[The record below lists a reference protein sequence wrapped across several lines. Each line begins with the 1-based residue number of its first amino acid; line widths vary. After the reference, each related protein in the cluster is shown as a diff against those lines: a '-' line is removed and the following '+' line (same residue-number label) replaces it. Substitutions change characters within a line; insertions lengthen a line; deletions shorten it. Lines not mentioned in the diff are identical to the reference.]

1 VILPTGKSTKEMDGR
16 DIEFLS
22 IHQFFKHTN
31 LFGSH

>member
-1 VILPTGKSTKEMDGR
+1 MDGR